1 MTPSGTLSA
10 AVKGPEIEKIQAD
23 EKARQRRLRHEG
35 REALS
40 LVKRT
45 RSFFSRHATRDG
57 WISSRDDKSQ
67 R

>member
-1 MTPSGTLSA
+1 MPQPRG
-10 AVKGPEIEKIQAD
+10 AVGDPDIEKMLAE

-45 RSFFSRHATRDG
+45 RGFFSRHASRDG
-57 WISSRDDKSQ
+57 WILSRDDKTP